1 MDHKKTI
8 HDTWKF
14 IYNNLS
20 YVSYLIQYKN
30 GFYLNTDTDEK
41 YSFEEGIKHII
52 GENDEM
58 TVYNRWWLENS

>member
-1 MDHKKTI
+1 MDHEKSI

-14 IYNNLS
+14 IYNNKS
-20 YVSYLIQYKN
+20 YASYLIQYKN

-52 GENDEM
+52 GEKDEM
-58 TVYNRWWLENS
+58 SVYNMWWLENS